1 MPIKVKYI
9 SLDEA
14 LEIVRTPEFEISAD
28 GFTSEEAAATAAQA
42 IVDAV
47 AENIEI
53 RLRTL
58 VPLEIERAEA

>member
-1 MPIKVKYI
+1 MPVKVKYI

-14 LEIVRTPEFEISAD
+14 LEIVRTPEFEISAS
-28 GFTSEEAAATAAQA
+28 GFTSEEAAASAAQA

-47 AENIEI
+47 AENIEM
-53 RLRTL
+53 RLRAL

>member
-1 MPIKVKYI
+1 MPVKVKYI

-14 LEIVRTPEFEISAD
+14 LEIVHTPEFEISAG
-28 GFTSEEAAATAAQA
+28 GFTNEEAATSAAQA

-47 AENIEI
+47 AENIEM
-53 RLRTL
+53 RLRAL

>member
-53 RLRTL
+53 RLRAL